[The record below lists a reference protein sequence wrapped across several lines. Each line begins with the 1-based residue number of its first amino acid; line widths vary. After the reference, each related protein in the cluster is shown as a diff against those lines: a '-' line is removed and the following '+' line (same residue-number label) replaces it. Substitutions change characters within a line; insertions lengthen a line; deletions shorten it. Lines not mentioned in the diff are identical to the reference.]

1 MANSAQARKR
11 TRQNDRRRLRNAST
25 HSAMRTRI
33 KNFIKSLEEGDVK
46 KAQANY
52 EVATSAIDRV
62 AKRGLEHPNKAA
74 RVKSRLNIR
83 LRKLATAD

>member
-46 KAQANY
+46 KAETAYQT
-52 EVATSAIDRV
+52 ATSEIDRI

-74 RVKSRLNIR
+74 RMKSRLNNR
-83 LRKLATAD
+83 LRKLATAG